1 MTEAE
6 EAAALWGARIL
17 HELRNRENAVY
28 AIALP
33 DGAQAALRLH
43 RTGYQNP
50 AAIRSELWWCAELAK
65 AGVAVPAPVASA
77 SGASL
82 HQLQGGRLASVISWV
97 EGAPFGEALV
107 PLTGTAAEQTARHH
121 ALGRLLAEV
130 HDATDR
136 LTLPP
141 DFTRPRWDIDGL
153 TGETP
158 LWGRF
163 WDHPA
168 LSATE
173 AALLR
178 RARDLLRERLTDHA
192 RHSQP
197 GPVHA
202 DVLRENI
209 LVSGD
214 RLSLIDFDDSGI
226 GFRLYDL
233 GTVLSQDLYEPQH
246 PALQAALI
254 EGYGSLRQDDFNMAP
269 LFTLARVLASV
280 GWAMTRLPA
289 DHPVHRSHIAR
300 ATMWADRQ
308 LSAGN

>member
-17 HELRNRENAVY
+17 NELRNRENAVY

-33 DGAQAALRLH
+33 DGARAALRLH
-43 RTGYQNP
+43 RTGYQDP
-50 AAIRSELWWCAELAK
+50 AAIRSELWWCAALAR
-65 AGVAVPAPVASA
+65 AGIAVPAPVASV
-77 SGASL
+77 GGETL
-82 HQLQGGRLASVISWV
+82 HRLRSGRLASVMSWI

-107 PLTGTAAEQTARHH
+107 PLSGSAAEQTARHR

-130 HDATDR
+130 HGATDR
-136 LTLPP
+136 LTLPV
-141 DFTRPRWDIDGL
+141 DFSRPHWDIDGL

-163 WDHPA
+163 WEHPA
-168 LSATE
+168 LSPDDAS
-173 AALLR
+173 LLT
-178 RARDLLRERLTDHA
+178 RARDMLRERLTDHA
-192 RHSQP
+192 RQSP
-197 GPVHA
+197 LGPVHA

-209 LVSGD
+209 LVDGD
-214 RLSLIDFDDSGI
+214 HLSLIDFDDSGI

-246 PALQAALI
+246 PALQDALI
-254 EGYGSLRQDDFNMAP
+254 EGYGSLRQEDFNMVP

-280 GWAMTRLPA
+280 GWAMTRLPP

-300 ATMWADRQ
+300 AVMWSQRQ
-308 LSAGN
+308 LAARN